1 MSEMS
6 GQDKDEREFFWGN
19 SLQAERWAIRVD
31 ELALNAR
38 KNRMRAFEVRGCP
51 DAAAMYLE
59 LSRSQYNAVRK
70 MMREGLLG
78 AQNHA
83 RAGVAAGAAD
93 AVVAPGGCGGEGA
106 AAPGCTSTGGR
117 V

>member
-1 MSEMS
+1 MS

-31 ELALNAR
+31 ELVLNAR

-70 MMREGLLG
+70 MMREGLLDVEI
-78 AQNHA
+78 HA
-83 RAGVAAGAAD
+83 RAGVAAGGGD
-93 AVVAPGGCGGEGA
+93 AVVASAGCGGACGA
-106 AAPGCTSTGGR
+106 TPRCTGTGGR
-117 V
+117 A